1 MKKTT
6 KQILAFVMVA
16 AVALTSIVVN
26 PSLSKSAKKPAL
38 SKKSASIAVGETVK
52 IKVKNAKKTAKV
64 TWKTTDKKVV
74 KIAKKVAKGK
84 KAYAKVKGVAAGKAT
99 VKAVYKAGKTK
110 KTLKCK
116 VTVTA
121 AADVATDSAL
131 TVVAT
136 GTPAPV
142 KGTATPAPAKG
153 TATPKTT
160 PTKTPKPTKTPG
172 PTAPA
177 TTTYTL
183 SASNANIKN
192 EYDGADI
199 TWNNDG
205 SVKIVFDT
213 QYEAVNFYL
222 PNDAAYNNSKYTS
235 VTIEYTS
242 TGNALGY
249 ALFNSSTT
257 FGSDAN
263 SEDGT
268 ETGKVPNWDQ
278 DVVTG
283 TVTRTI
289 KNTDVSGVD
298 YIRGIQ
304 IFNPAESGTTTI
316 TIKSIVFK

>member
-1 MKKTT
+1 MKKMT
-6 KQILAFVMVA
+6 KQILAFAMVA
-16 AVALTSIVVN
+16 AVALTSIVVT
-26 PSLSKSAKKPAL
+26 PSFSESAKKPAL
-38 SKKSASIAVGETVK
+38 SKKSAQLSVGDTLK

-64 TWKTTDKKVV
+64 TWKTSDKKVV
-74 KIAKKVAKGK
+74 KIAKKVTKGK
-84 KAYAKVKGVAAGKAT
+84 KAYAKVKAVAEGTAKIKA
-99 VKAVYKAGKTK
+99 AYKAGKTK
-110 KTLKCK
+110 KNLTCK
-116 VTVTA
+116 ITVKA
-121 AADVATDSAL
+121 AAEVASDSAL
-131 TVVAT
+131 TVAT
-136 GTPAPV
+136 GTPAPA

-153 TATPKTT
+153 TATPKTS

-183 SASNANIKN
+183 SASNANITN
-192 EYDGADI
+192 EYDKADI

-222 PNDAAYNNSKYTS
+222 PNDAMYKNSKYTQ

-242 TGNALGY
+242 SGNALGY

-257 FGSDAN
+257 FGDDRN
-263 SEDGT
+263 GDDGT